1 MPTPPSRAFALAN
14 PPAMPGPSRYA
25 FSHVAT
31 VHAPARLVFVAGQ
44 GGGAEDG
51 TRGVDF
57 AGEVR
62 SCLANV
68 ARALAHAG
76 AEMADVYKLTVLVVD
91 LTDERH
97 DLLTAELQRAFAG
110 GPYPAQQRGPR
121 TPLLR
126 TLIPVPRLSGPR
138 MQIEIEATAALPA

>member
-1 MPTPPSRAFALAN
+1 MPPSRPRAFELSN
-14 PPAMPGPSRYA
+14 PPAMSDPTHFA

-31 VHAPARLVFVAGQ
+31 IRAPARLVFVAGQ

-51 TRGVDF
+51 TRGADF

-62 SCLANV
+62 SCLSNV
-68 ARALAHAG
+68 ATALEHAG
-76 AEMADVYKLTVLVVD
+76 AEMADVCKLTLLVVD

-97 DLLTAELQRAFAG
+97 DALTAELQRAFAG
-110 GPYPAQQRGPR
+110 GPYPPS
-121 TPLLR
+121 
-126 TLIPVPRLSGPR
+126 TLIPVPRLSGAR

>member
-1 MPTPPSRAFALAN
+1 MPTSPPRAFALAN
-14 PPAMPGPSRYA
+14 PPAMSDPTRFA

-31 VHAPARLVFVAGQ
+31 VHAPVRLVFVAGQ

-68 ARALAHAG
+68 AEALAHAG
-76 AEMADVYKLTVLVVD
+76 ATMADVCKFTILVVD

-97 DLLTAELQRAFAG
+97 DALTRELERAFKG
-110 GPYPAQQRGPR
+110 GPYP
-121 TPLLR
+121 TS